1 MLFIL
6 LLLLSLSLAV
16 ESDHVQHFATYCVF
30 YYYGSFKIF
39 LYLCIDWLHVDAE
52 AKAKIQ
58 KLEEAAAKGVILY
71 VYNDS

>member
-1 MLFIL
+1 MFNILQLFAFYIIM
-6 LLLLSLSLAV
+6 V
-16 ESDHVQHFATYCVF
+16 EL
-30 YYYGSFKIF
+30 KIF

-71 VYNDS
+71 AYYD

>member
-1 MLFIL
+1 M
-6 LLLLSLSLAV
+6 LLLSLSLAI
-16 ESDHVQHFATYCVF
+16 ESDHVQHFAAYCVTLF
-30 YYYGSFKIF
+30 YYDGSFKIF
-39 LYLCIDWLHVDAE
+39 LYLCIHRLHVDAE